1 MKTLRSAGL
10 GALLGLA
17 GLGSL
22 ALPLEAQTTPLVAA
36 VLVPGGTF
44 QQGARVLDPA
54 DPGKTVTV
62 SAFWMAETPVTQAQ
76 YQAVTGA
83 NPARFQGPNNP
94 VEQVSW
100 FDAVA
105 FCNQLS
111 ARDGLAPAYR
121 LDGSK
126 VTWDPLAP
134 GWRLPTE
141 AEFEF
146 AARGGA
152 ASQGFAFPGSNA
164 AESVAWGYSNS
175 QKRTHVVK
183 ELPPNELGLW
193 GLAGN
198 VWQWCWDWYSYDRSA
213 LPALDPRGPAVGS
226 ARVNRGGAWN
236 EDHADAFRPYYR
248 ADDGPETKG
257 DNLGFRVA
265 RNAPAP

>member
-1 MKTLRSAGL
+1 MNMSKKPWIYATLAWLLVSGL
-10 GALLGLA
+10 GA
-17 GLGSL
+17 
-22 ALPLEAQTTPLVAA
+22 QA

-44 QQGARVLDPA
+44 LQGKRTLDPA
-54 DPGKTVTV
+54 DPGREVTISSFLLGETV
-62 SAFWMAETPVTQAQ
+62 VTQFQ
-76 YQAVTGA
+76 YQEITGT
-83 NPARFQGPNNP
+83 NPSRFPGPNNP

-100 FDAVA
+100 FEAVA
-105 FCNQLS
+105 YCNQLS
-111 ARDGLAPAYR
+111 VRDGLAPAY
-121 LDGSK
+121 LIDGLK
-126 VTWDPLAP
+126 VTWDAKSP

-152 ASQGFAFPGSNA
+152 NPKGYEFPGSDA
-164 AESVAWGYSNS
+164 AEKVAWGYSNS

-183 ELPPNELGLW
+183 ELPANETGVY

-198 VWQWCWDWYSYDRSA
+198 VWQWCWDWYTFDRSA
-213 LPALDPRGPAVGS
+213 LPTSDPKGPAVGS
-226 ARVNRGGAWN
+226 ARVSRGGAWN

-265 RNAPAP
+265 RNAGN